1 MSIEDVE
8 NAEDLFAFNRII
20 YRMKE
25 ETPEGTKKWLAEKGE
40 LALFIN
46 KALYDPKYGIH
57 TTLDTITPEHMS

>member
-20 YRMKE
+20 YRMAVNKY
-25 ETPEGTKKWLAEKGE
+25 WLS
-40 LALFIN
+40 LFIN